1 MLISKQLWLPSIL
14 IVLGIGWFILQDYK
28 EGIVED
34 TIKEIEVE
42 TLKQNEA
49 VRERA
54 KDAVKENQ
62 RSNPTADPN
71 LALEQLRKRQS
82 AH

>member
-1 MLISKQLWLPSIL
+1 MLIVKQLWILL
-14 IVLGIGWFILQDYK
+14 IVLGVGWVALQEYK
-28 EGIVED
+28 ISVVKE

-42 TLKQNEA
+42 TLKQNEV

-71 LALEQLRKRQS
+71 IALEQLRKRQS